1 MALTLGCWIVHEV
14 ACKAVYE
21 LWTNSIC
28 CPELLRKQYVNPLCM
43 TVGWQPTMV
52 KYCMMHTLHLGI
64 CHWVNGG
71 ALLTLI
77 HHNFFGSSTAPK
89 KAFNPPQSWLQSSH
103 IGIQGTQSM
112 AEIMHLLNRRFLDW
126 CRLHGINPGQTF
138 IGTAHL
144 HQEDWAELRLKAY
157 GSRVFTAFMAVCLQV
172 VQREHGHAD
181 LDLNLITVATQQL
194 STWMLDVE
202 FYPLDLTDAQSE
214 HIYATG
220 FQSLGYSWRWH
231 ILTH

>member
-14 ACKAVYE
+14 ACKAVNE

-89 KAFNPPQSWLQSSH
+89 KSIQSTS
-103 IGIQGTQSM
+103 
-112 AEIMHLLNRRFLDW
+112 
-126 CRLHGINPGQTF
+126 
-138 IGTAHL
+138 
-144 HQEDWAELRLKAY
+144 K
-157 GSRVFTAFMAVCLQV
+157 
-172 VQREHGHAD
+172 
-181 LDLNLITVATQQL
+181 LITVFTYWHPRHPINGRDHAPVESPIPGLVQAAWDKPWANL
-194 STWMLDVE
+194 HWYSTLASRGLGWAS
-202 FYPLDLTDAQSE
+202 T
-214 HIYATG
+214 
-220 FQSLGYSWRWH
+220 QSLW
-231 ILTH
+231 